1 MFFCGFGLFTNCTV
15 DSLMKGLKGREKWSD
30 EKCKSESVR
39 GRARVEGLKGKNSQ
53 HVPANERERERVRG
67 H

>member
-1 MFFCGFGLFTNCTV
+1 MFFCGFGLFTNYRSSHERV
-15 DSLMKGLKGREKWSD
+15 ERSGKNGRMKSAKGKAFVAEP
-30 EKCKSESVR
+30 
-39 GRARVEGLKGKNSQ
+39 VEGLKGKNSMQ

>member
-1 MFFCGFGLFTNCTV
+1 
-15 DSLMKGLKGREKWSD
+15 MKSAKVKAFVAEP
-30 EKCKSESVR
+30 
-39 GRARVEGLKGKNSQ
+39 VEGLKGKNSQ